1 MQAIKIDAVKQEITE
16 VEIEDTLDSIYEQL
30 DCELF
35 TCPIALDN
43 LDTLYVDDEGLL
55 VEKYKGAFYFG
66 DYPQP
71 LFGNGLI
78 IGSNVEGESESVASS
93 IKMIKNKVKFLP
105 EETGKYLLLQF
116 QNSGQTFIPL

>member
-43 LDTLYVDDEGLL
+43 LDTLYVDDEGLF
-55 VEKYKGAFYFG
+55 VDEYVGAFYFG

>member
-16 VEIEDTLDSIYEQL
+16 VEIEDILDSIYEQL
-30 DCELF
+30 DCKLF
-35 TCPIALDN
+35 TCPITLDN
-43 LDTLYVDDEGLL
+43 LDTLYVDDEGLF
-55 VEKYKGAFYFG
+55 VDEYKGAFYFG

-93 IKMIKNKVKFLP
+93 IKMIENKVKFLP
-105 EETGKYLLLQF
+105 EKTGKYLLAQF
-116 QNSGQTFIPL
+116 QNSGYTFIPL